1 MKENKLVEMWN
12 RIEIL
17 GSNVQQIIQEL
28 QNLKDLSIGTMQLVK
43 KFPDYDNAVKKLKE
57 DLKKQ
62 TEKAKKEKENVEQQ
76 LDKR

>member
-43 KFPDYDNAVKKLKE
+43 KFADYDNAVEKLKE
-57 DLKKQ
+57 ELKKQ
-62 TEKAKKEKENVEQQ
+62 TEKAKKES
-76 LDKR
+76 RS

>member
-43 KFPDYDNAVKKLKE
+43 NFPDYENAVNKLKE
-57 DLKKQ
+57 ELKKQ
-62 TEKAKKEKENVEQQ
+62 TEKAKKEKKNVEQQ
-76 LDKR
+76 LDKG